1 MLRVAIQM
9 LFGDRT
15 KYLTLVLGLA
25 FATML
30 INQQASIFLGLLIRS
45 TGILQNISQP
55 DLWVTDPST
64 RFIVEYR
71 ALADRKLDRVR
82 SVPGVAWAEPLFTN
96 LGIVELNNGRFQRVQ
111 IIGLPRSSLIGR
123 PPEMTKGHIDDLRA
137 PDAVVVEESSREK
150 LDGVQVGEV
159 LKLNDARAIVV
170 GYCRAKKGFDSNAVI
185 YTTYDNALKFTPT
198 GSKAISYILV
208 KVQDPARLEEVR
220 ASINAIDGAAAF
232 TRNEFALRTIDY
244 ILKDTG
250 IGINF
255 GITIVLG
262 FFVGLLLSAAIFYQ
276 FTIEN
281 LRNFAVLKAMGTH
294 TRTLAAMVI
303 AQALIVGIIGFGI
316 GLGIAAIF
324 TLMLRNANA
333 ELDTLLPWQLVA
345 GSFVAIIVCIVLA
358 SLLSLWRV
366 VRVPPGVVFS
376 S

>member
-1 MLRVAIQM
+1 M

-303 AQALIVGIIGFGI
+303 AQALIVGVIGFGI

-345 GSFVAIIVCIVLA
+345 GSFIAIIVCIVLA